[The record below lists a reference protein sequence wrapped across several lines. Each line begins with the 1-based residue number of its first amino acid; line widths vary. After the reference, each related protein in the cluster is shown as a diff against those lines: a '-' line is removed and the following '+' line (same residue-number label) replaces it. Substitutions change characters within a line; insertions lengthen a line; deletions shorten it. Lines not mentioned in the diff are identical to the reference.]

1 MDRIMALFQRT
12 PEKQIAKL
20 RKKVKE
26 PHGDASVR
34 MSAAQKLV
42 EMGTAPALRAL
53 LDRFLIVTSPS
64 SEDESEKEQVHS
76 WLVSLGRDSVPPILD
91 FLRNERILY
100 WPIRALGNILP
111 PEEFAQKINE
121 VLLFHWE
128 NPPAS
133 PEPKTQIIK
142 SIYSVHSEELEDTI
156 KRFLDDEDDDV
167 RLAAVTYLFDLPEE
181 HAREDIL
188 RCYAEAEDR
197 PRIRTQILDQ
207 LVEKQ
212 WTVRG
217 FRPLFEESLSD
228 QYSLTRDGR
237 IKRVGI

>member
-42 EMGTAPALRAL
+42 ELGTFPALRAL

-64 SEDESEKEQVHS
+64 SEDESEKNQVHA
-76 WLVSLGRDSVPPILD
+76 WLVSVGEEAVPPILD

-100 WPIRALGNILP
+100 WPIRTLKEILS
-111 PEEFAQKINE
+111 PEEFREKINE
-121 VLLFHWE
+121 ILLFHWE

-142 SIYSVHSEELEDTI
+142 SIYGVHSEELEETV

-167 RLAAVTYLFDLPEE
+167 RLAAVSYLFELPEE
-181 HAREDIL
+181 RAREDIL

-197 PRIRTQILDQ
+197 PRIRTQILDE
-207 LVEKQ
+207 LVAKQ

-228 QYSLTRDGR
+228 QYTLTRDGR
-237 IKRVGI
+237 IKRIGA